1 METMLYTTSLV
12 LRKTFQVYL
21 FSTHN
26 LISDPLKI
34 SGPPFNNAQFS
45 ASFDGG
51 FLGFAKTDDPNNQV
65 VDNIITPNWETFGG
79 IRANQGHTE
88 MLFNRTEDLQPDI
101 RSFTT
106 DSALLARCE

>member
-1 METMLYTTSLV
+1 MFDS
-12 LRKTFQVYL
+12 
-21 FSTHN
+21 
-26 LISDPLKI
+26 LKI

-51 FLGFAKTDDPNNQV
+51 FLGFAKTDDPNNRV
-65 VDNIITPNWETFGG
+65 VGDIITPDWETFGG